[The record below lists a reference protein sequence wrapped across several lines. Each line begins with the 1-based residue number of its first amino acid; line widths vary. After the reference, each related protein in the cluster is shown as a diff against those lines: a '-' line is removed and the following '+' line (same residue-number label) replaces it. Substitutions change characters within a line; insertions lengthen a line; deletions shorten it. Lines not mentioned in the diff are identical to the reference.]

1 MPSPPQNVEVIA
13 KTSRVVNIS
22 WTPGFNGNSDILNY
36 TVEISTDNQTFA
48 QATCPGI
55 SSSGCVVSSSFTN
68 ASLVGL
74 HPGRTYYIRV
84 FATNNVGSGTSSSV
98 ITTTTDEEG
107 IMSQNFCC
115 FTSLKKHPAF
125 CEATTTGFPQNDCR
139 NAILMTGHYPDLGC
153 SSDWLCPEGIC
164 FSQSLKHYPDL
175 DSDTSLVRS
184 FCAYSSDSIP
194 QRKQW
199 LGWHRVVKLRW

>member
-1 MPSPPQNVEVIA
+1 MVPSPPQNVEVIA

-55 SSSGCVVSSSFTN
+55 SSSGCVVSSSITN

-84 FATNNVGSGTSSSV
+84 FGTNDVGSSTAASSV

-107 IMSQNFCC
+107 IMLHKIFVA
-115 FTSLKKHPAF
+115 SLA
-125 CEATTTGFPQNDCR
+125 
-139 NAILMTGHYPDLGC
+139 
-153 SSDWLCPEGIC
+153 
-164 FSQSLKHYPDL
+164 
-175 DSDTSLVRS
+175 
-184 FCAYSSDSIP
+184 
-194 QRKQW
+194 
-199 LGWHRVVKLRW
+199 